1 MPAYYPIF
9 LDLRDRRCVVVG
21 GGLIGEEKVQRLSE
35 YGANVVVIAPALT
48 ETLTSMSQAGEITW
62 VERGYEAGDL
72 KGAFIAIVAD
82 TGDAAVNNAVSVEA
96 KERNVP
102 LNVNDVTHLCTW
114 IAPSVV
120 KCGDVIVATS
130 TGGTSPA
137 LARKF
142 REELAGTSR
151 TGSRHRVMDYAAL
164 APLLSH
170 ARTEIL
176 RKGFRIK
183 PDHWQAC
190 LGDDLVDMVQNGR
203 HEEAKMT
210 LMAHLMLGTK
220 CECVEGHCKMWED
233 LAPSSDGAHATFG
246 AS

>member
-35 YGANVVVIAPALT
+35 YGANAVVIAPALT
-48 ETLTSMSQAGEITW
+48 ETLTSMAQAGEITW

-151 TGSRHRVMDYAAL
+151 TGSRHR
-164 APLLSH
+164 
-170 ARTEIL
+170 
-176 RKGFRIK
+176 KGFRIK

-190 LGDDLVDMVQNGR
+190 LGDDLVDMVQDGR